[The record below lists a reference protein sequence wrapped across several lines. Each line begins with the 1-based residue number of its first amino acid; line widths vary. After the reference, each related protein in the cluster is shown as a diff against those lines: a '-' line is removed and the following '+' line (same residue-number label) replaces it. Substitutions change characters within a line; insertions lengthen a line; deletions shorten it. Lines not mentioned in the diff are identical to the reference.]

1 MARSL
6 VHSVS
11 AFGQDIMFGCYGTC
25 ATAAGTAAKVVTCAG
40 FTSDMLIAGCQ
51 INIKFTKGNSVA
63 TGQITLNI
71 NSTGAKNAYCDGGA
85 VNLFANTGEIIPFVY
100 DGTNWIAM
108 RILHTGNLGAAAYES
123 VATAAT
129 ANTLAKRQASGYL
142 YATYFNQSSNDET
155 MTTSSKFMYTNDDG
169 FLRKGTIASAKTAL
183 GLGSAASKNVQY
195 GTISMGSGA
204 YVDVTFAT
212 AFSAVP
218 YVVASYYTTGS
229 QPSGAF
235 GTLKLS
241 TVTKNGFKI
250 MQQGTSGI
258 TVTACWI
265 AML

>member
-1 MARSL
+1 MARTL
-6 VHSVS
+6 IHSTS

-25 ATAAGTAAKVVTCAG
+25 DTAAGTAAKVVTCAG

-51 INIKFTKGNSVA
+51 INIKFTNGNSVPA
-63 TGQITLNI
+63 QTTLNI
-71 NSTGAKNAYCDGGA
+71 NSTGAKNAYCDGSYA
-85 VNLFANTGEIIPFVY
+85 NIFANAGEIIPFVY
-100 DGTNWIAM
+100 NGTAWVAM
-108 RILHTGNLGAAAYES
+108 RMWHTGNLAGGAYES

-129 ANTLAKRQASGYL
+129 ANTLAKRQANGYL
-142 YATYFNQSSNDET
+142 YAVYFNQSSSAET
-155 MTTSSKFMYTNDDG
+155 MTTSSNFMYSNSDG

-195 GTISMGSGA
+195 GTVSMGSGA

-218 YVVASYYTTGS
+218 YVVAAYYTTGS